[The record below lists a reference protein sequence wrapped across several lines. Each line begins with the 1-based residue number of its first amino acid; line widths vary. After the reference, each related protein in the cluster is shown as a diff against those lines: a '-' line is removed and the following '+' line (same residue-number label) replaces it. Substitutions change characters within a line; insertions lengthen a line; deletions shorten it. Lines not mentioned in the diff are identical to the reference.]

1 MARSSYA
8 LAAAA
13 VLLVL
18 PFCQGR
24 GTNDQVNNPNIAYG
38 SFNNPSAYVRPKWR
52 YWIPDAS
59 VDPAGVANDVA
70 EAAAQGAG
78 GMELF
83 GYCYILIL
91 ECCSSR

>member
-13 VLLVL
+13 GLFVL
-18 PFCQGR
+18 PFCHSR
-24 GTNDQVNNPNIAYG
+24 GTNDQVNNPNIPYG

-59 VDPAGVANDVA
+59 VDPVDVTNDFA

-83 GYCYILIL
+83 GYC
-91 ECCSSR
+91 

>member
-1 MARSSYA
+1 LHVLSFQVMARSSYA

-13 VLLVL
+13 VLFVL
-18 PFCQGR
+18 PFCHGR
-24 GTNDQVNNPNIAYG
+24 GTNDQVNNPNIPYG

-83 GYCYILIL
+83 GYC
-91 ECCSSR
+91 